1 MKTSTLWAFQAVSA
15 LVIGGAGVLKW
26 MGNPTDQFVFAT
38 LDMEPFGRLLIG
50 SIELLCAVALATNVL
65 AAPGALL
72 AIGTM
77 LGAVIAHLT
86 VLGAEVQGD
95 GGLHLV
101 LLSLVVATSS
111 PVLFARRRQLPLIGS
126 TL

>member
-1 MKTSTLWAFQAVSA
+1 
-15 LVIGGAGVLKW
+15 
-26 MGNPTDQFVFAT
+26 
-38 LDMEPFGRLLIG
+38 MEPFGRLLIG
-50 SIELLCAVALATNVL
+50 SIEPLCAVALATNVL

-95 GGLHLV
+95 GGLHLA
-101 LLSLVVATSS
+101 LFALVVATSG
-111 PVLFARRRQLPLIGS
+111 PVLLARRRELPLIGS